1 MSSSGSAALRQH
13 RQVDNFRIPPAI
25 RSAVGQ
31 SSGRNSSGSHSS
43 SHGSASA
50 ARSTTASSAVQLS
63 SSSSSSRRSKSG
75 APCSPNSNMSP
86 SLSQSSVGSLSS
98 QNEFQ
103 DLLQCMICFE
113 TYRIPK
119 MLQVDSLYELFIS
132 SLNYLYVIRNRK

>member
-50 ARSTTASSAVQLS
+50 ARSTTSSSAVQL

-132 SLNYLYVIRNRK
+132 PLNYLYVIRNGK